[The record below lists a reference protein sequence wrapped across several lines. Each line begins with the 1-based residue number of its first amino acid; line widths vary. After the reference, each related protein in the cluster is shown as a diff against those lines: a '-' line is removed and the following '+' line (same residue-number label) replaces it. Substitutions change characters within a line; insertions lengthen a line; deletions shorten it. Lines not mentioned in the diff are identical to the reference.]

1 MELNDCLAFVTEKT
15 MRPIW
20 LSLLAFFL
28 FPIFLP
34 AQNRFRVMEYN
45 VENLFDCKHDTL
57 KNDKE
62 FMSDAI
68 KKWTYFRYRDK
79 LLKIAKVIAAAGQEY
94 IPDLVAL
101 CEVENDHVIRDLI
114 FYSPLKEV
122 GYNYVM
128 TSSPDQRGIDVAL
141 LYQPGTFKLLDSRSI
156 PIPSAQINR
165 LPTRDILHV
174 TGKVMSGDT
183 LDVWVCH
190 MPSRSGGQKESEP
203 YRLFTASILKA
214 QVDSI
219 MRVRTHPSILI
230 TGDFNDY
237 PTDASIAK
245 VLDARAPSASIEAG
259 KLYNLMDGR
268 KGEGTYRYRGEWGV
282 LDQMIVSGNLL
293 SGEAKFHTSYE
304 QARILNFPFL
314 LIEDER
320 YGGSTP
326 FRTYWGARYQGGY
339 SDHLPVLLELN
350 VGN

>member
-1 MELNDCLAFVTEKT
+1 MEFNKCLASG
-15 MRPIW
+15 
-20 LSLLAFFL
+20 LSLLGFFL
-28 FPIFLP
+28 FSISLP

-45 VENLFDCKHDTL
+45 VENLFDCEHDTL

-62 FMSDAI
+62 FMPDAI

-165 LPTRDILHV
+165 PPTRDILHV

-190 MPSRSGGQKESEP
+190 MPSR
-203 YRLFTASILKA
+203 A
-214 QVDSI
+214 V
-219 MRVRTHPSILI
+219 
-230 TGDFNDY
+230 
-237 PTDASIAK
+237 
-245 VLDARAPSASIEAG
+245 
-259 KLYNLMDGR
+259 GR
-268 KGEGTYRYRGEWGV
+268 KRV
-282 LDQMIVSGNLL
+282 NLIVCL
-293 SGEAKFHTSYE
+293 
-304 QARILNFPFL
+304 R
-314 LIEDER
+314 
-320 YGGSTP
+320 
-326 FRTYWGARYQGGY
+326 
-339 SDHLPVLLELN
+339 HLF
-350 VGN
+350 